1 MWRRYKSW
9 PLGTKLIALTV
20 PAIILLAALFALVLN
35 IQTKAKLQEKLIH
48 RARSLHTQI
57 MADRQ
62 YYASVIVPRL
72 EELGATLSA
81 NYRDGHGVFPLPATF
96 VREVSENMARRS
108 ENFTANLISPWAIN
122 KDKGLKDQFQRE
134 AFAYL
139 TTHPGGEYARTDTLK
154 DGKPVMRV
162 LLADIASAQ
171 SCIACHNAHPLS
183 PKRDFKLNDV
193 MGGLE
198 IVMPMEPYVSDS
210 RRDFLLA
217 LSGAAGLSL
226 LIVGIVVVGT
236 KRVVSRPLAV
246 LQARMRTFAGDKRAL
261 SRIPRDADEVTALAQ
276 TFDEMEALISAQQRE
291 LQETNLSLEQRV
303 ADRTKAL
310 AAAGAEIQ
318 QKNRDLQTLLYVTSH
333 DLREPLRSIEN
344 FSRFVL
350 EGYADRLDD
359 DGRDSLQ
366 RVVRAAHRL
375 DTLLLDILTLSR
387 AKRLDLTLEEI
398 PGEALVGEAL
408 RRLEGKIEETKARVQ
423 IAPELPV
430 LKVDKIWATQ
440 AVYNLIANALKFTQ
454 DGAAPEIE
462 IGPYAPE
469 PGAEVTGLVVRDRGH
484 GVPAGQEDR
493 IFGLFHRA
501 VGREIEGT
509 GAGLTIVREVARRH
523 GGEAWVRAREGGGS
537 EFIIIFGR
545 TRPQEGDTDGG
556 TAGGIA
562 ARRG

>member
-1 MWRRYKSW
+1 VWRRYKAW

-35 IQTKAKLQEKLIH
+35 LQTKAKLQEKLIH
-48 RARSLHTQI
+48 LARSLHTQI

-72 EELGATLSA
+72 EELGATLA
-81 NYRDGHGVFPLPATF
+81 PDYRNVHKAFPLPATF
-96 VREVSENMARRS
+96 VREVSEATAQAGPDHYS
-108 ENFTANLISPWAIN
+108 ANLISPWAIN

-139 TTHPGGEYARTDTLK
+139 TAHPNGEFAAPDVQN
-154 DGKPVMRV
+154 GKSVMRV
-162 LLADIASAQ
+162 VMADVASAQ
-171 SCIACHNAHPLS
+171 SCVSCHNSHPLS

-198 IVMPMEPYVSDS
+198 IIIPMDQYLAEN
-210 RRDFLLA
+210 RRDFVMVW
-217 LSGAAGLSL
+217 SGAATLCL
-226 LIVGIVVVGT
+226 LIVGLVVMGT
-236 KRVVSRPLAV
+236 RQVVSRRLGV

-261 SRIPRDADEVTALAQ
+261 SRIPQDVDEVTALAE
-276 TFDEMEALISAQQRE
+276 TFDEMEALITAQQRE

-359 DGRDSLQ
+359 EGRDSLQ

-387 AKRLDLTLEEI
+387 AKRLELTLEDI
-398 PGEALVGEAL
+398 PGDVLVGEAL

-423 IAPELPV
+423 VAKELPT

-454 DGAAPEIE
+454 GGAAPEIE
-462 IGPYAPE
+462 IGPYASE
-469 PGAEVTGLVVRDRGH
+469 PGSEVAGLVVRDRGH

-501 VGREIEGT
+501 VGREVEGT
-509 GAGLTIVREVARRH
+509 GAGLAIVREVARRH

-537 EFIIIFGR
+537 EFIITFGR
-545 TRPQEGDTDGG
+545 TGPQEGDTDGR
-556 TAGGIA
+556 TTGGAA